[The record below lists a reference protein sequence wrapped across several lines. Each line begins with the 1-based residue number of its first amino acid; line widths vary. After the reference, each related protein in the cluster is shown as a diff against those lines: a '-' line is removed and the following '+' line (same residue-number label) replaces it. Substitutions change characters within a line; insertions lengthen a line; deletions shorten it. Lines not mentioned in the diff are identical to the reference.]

1 MTSTTSPAP
10 VASALTILRGILD
23 DVNVRPWHDDV
34 KDALAEVE
42 NTAHKLETI
51 REDVE
56 EALEYIG
63 PEDLDMIDQVL
74 RAALDKT
81 APEVPMPIPHDDDV
95 AVFRFVS
102 HMRDKLAKMREQGRD
117 GWQNKDAITTSTLS
131 SMLRHCVEK
140 GDPVDVANLA
150 MMLQQRG
157 ETIAHDAPV
166 MISTPLGLLPCN
178 STGMRRLIDVM
189 AACGRFVRLTR
200 EAFEAGDGF
209 NVTATRT
216 LARIREAFDAL
227 PALEAA
233 TMKNA
238 EDVERAETTLA
249 RLREAIRLQALQ
261 TALPRELLD
270 VARGILAEHPF
281 APERIRDLE
290 QVCRKL
296 QDERDEQKARAD
308 LMQEQAQNALEG
320 YNVRDDE
327 MRRMHEALVAAGFVA
342 DDVST
347 RLVRVLVLLSD
358 FRTERNTAVE
368 LVDAFKAAALLDV
381 GGDPGGVTPALVE
394 AEITRLR
401 KLVED
406 PRARRSAAWAD
417 LQSTNARL
425 VEKFTALETS
435 HTAEV
440 ARLRAEVERLRGK
453 TGNGVKLGDR
463 VRYGDDPKHVGTLE
477 CLEEGEGVNHPAG
490 IKLKG
495 NARIRRDADHP
506 IALDHPF
513 FWSPLESLILVAPGS
528 GNVDEAASLRAEVN
542 TLHAERDRF
551 NDTVRKAIGD
561 KYEVLTGET
570 LARTMIGTI
579 ESLREA
585 IGLVAVEVGDVE
597 RALTPA
603 LVAKRVRALRLGA
616 RPTFNGEASTV
627 DDAAAEPVKA

>member
-34 KDALAEVE
+34 KDAIDEVE
-42 NTAHKLETI
+42 RTQTA
-51 REDVE
+51 
-56 EALEYIG
+56 
-63 PEDLDMIDQVL
+63 
-74 RAALDKT
+74 
-81 APEVPMPIPHDDDV
+81 
-95 AVFRFVS
+95 
-102 HMRDKLAKMREQGRD
+102 
-117 GWQNKDAITTSTLS
+117 LS
-131 SMLRHCVEK
+131 
-140 GDPVDVANLA
+140 
-150 MMLQQRG
+150 
-157 ETIAHDAPV
+157 
-166 MISTPLGLLPCN
+166 
-178 STGMRRLIDVM
+178 RLV
-189 AACGRFVRLTR
+189 
-200 EAFEAGDGF
+200 
-209 NVTATRT
+209 
-216 LARIREAFDAL
+216 
-227 PALEAA
+227 
-233 TMKNA
+233 
-238 EDVERAETTLA
+238 
-249 RLREAIRLQALQ
+249 EAIDLQAKA
-261 TALPRELLD
+261 TALPRALLD
-270 VARGILAEHPF
+270 VARGVLHEHPF
-281 APERIRDLE
+281 ALNRIGDLE
-290 QVCRKL
+290 KVCREL
-296 QDERDEQKARAD
+296 QAERDEQKTRAN
-308 LMQEQAQNALEG
+308 LMQEQAENALES
-320 YNVRDDE
+320 YNIRDDE

-342 DDVST
+342 DGVGT

-358 FRTERNTAVE
+358 FRTERNAAVE

-528 GNVDEAASLRAEVN
+528 GNVDEASALRAEVN

-627 DDAAAEPVKA
+627 DDAATEPVKA